1 MEKKH
6 DAAAT
11 RASYREQKSPGVGEV
26 GDGELMGDDGIQAY
40 KQKRKEEEMKKSQWA
55 IRREEMDR
63 VRDEERK
70 ERVGAMTAK
79 EDKTMDML
87 KELARQRFG

>member
-1 MEKKH
+1 MEKRQ

-26 GDGELMGDDGIQAY
+26 GEGDLMGDDGIQAY
-40 KQKRKEEEMKKSQWA
+40 KQKRKEEEMRKSQWA

-63 VRDEERK
+63 VRGEERK
-70 ERVGAMTAK
+70 ERVSAMAAK
-79 EDKTMDML
+79 EDKTMNML
-87 KELARQRFG
+87 RDLARQRFG